1 MSKPMMQC
9 PESEKRGRYLGLINA
24 GFVLVWLL
32 SIRYLDNSV
41 ASGIIGLV
49 VAAALALHANYLTDA
64 NHPRRSLTGVRIAMY
79 FAALF
84 AAIVSALGLFGII
97 G

>member
-1 MSKPMMQC
+1 MVMHGWWA
-9 PESEKRGRYLGLINA
+9 SEKRCRYLGLINA
-24 GFVLVWLL
+24 GFVLAWLL

-41 ASGIIGLV
+41 VSGIIGLV
-49 VAAALALHANYLTDA
+49 VAATLALHASYLTDA
-64 NHPRRSLTGVRIAMY
+64 NHARRSLTGVRIAMC

-84 AAIVSALGLFGII
+84 AAIVSVLGSFGII